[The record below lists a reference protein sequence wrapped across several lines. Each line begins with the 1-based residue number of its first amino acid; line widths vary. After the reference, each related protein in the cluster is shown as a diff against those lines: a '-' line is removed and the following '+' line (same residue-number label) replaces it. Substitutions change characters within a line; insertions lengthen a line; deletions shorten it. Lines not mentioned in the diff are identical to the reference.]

1 MRVSNDMRGL
11 FGGDIK
17 YKLRVVILDF
27 KYDRLS
33 QDDLVGLLIEMNQ
46 LDLLEKIDST
56 LLAGILVAE
65 SYVIENKIEKTKPKF
80 KYYWNY
86 SLEHEEKAVLLTRLK
101 ECIDAIVNGE
111 LQQADVVAIL
121 TSKDFINGEWID
133 EIDKGPVIEND
144 YENLYLM
151 VKGAV
156 LLVKDQKEKQ
166 KKELQWT
173 FTHTR
178 NQYANNDLFSGGHN
192 DDTILN
198 VGLENFR
205 KNKKRLGWEK
215 KIVFTPLEVE
225 AMYRIFKVQAKK
237 LSEVEKEDL
246 EKEIELLK
254 VQGYSDNFP
263 AAAKKTKK

>member
-17 YKLRVVILDF
+17 YKLRAVILDF

-33 QDDLVGLLIEMNQ
+33 QDDLVGILMEMNQ
-46 LDLLEKIDST
+46 HDSLEKIDST
-56 LLAGILVAE
+56 FLAGILVAE

-80 KYYWNY
+80 KHYWSY
-86 SLEHEEKAVLLTRLK
+86 SLAHEDKSVLLARLK
-101 ECIDAIVNGE
+101 ECINAIVNGE
-111 LQQADVVAIL
+111 LRQKDVVTIL
-121 TSKDFINGEWID
+121 ASKDFINGEWID
-133 EIDKGPVIEND
+133 EIDRGPVIKND
-144 YENLYLM
+144 YEKLYLM

-156 LLVKDQKEKQ
+156 LQVELQKENA

-173 FTHTR
+173 FAHTK
-178 NQYANNDLFSGGHN
+178 NQYTNNDLFSSRHN
-192 DDTILN
+192 GDTILN

-225 AMYRIFKVQAKK
+225 AMYQVFKIQGKK
-237 LSEVEKEDL
+237 LSEVEKSDID
-246 EKEIELLK
+246 KVKELLK
-254 VQGYSDNFP
+254 VQGYSDDFP
-263 AAAKKTKK
+263 TVAKKSKK